1 MYNLTEAAIEA
12 FKLRRASIQ
21 IPVDLLSGDDIPAL
35 TEKDLKSVTLE
46 RIGVSGKTIELGAAR
61 VYELKLRLK
70 NTYGEFDGISF
81 DGARIFPRIIAG
93 QYTCPL
99 GYFTIDGHEKGTGY
113 IELTAL
119 DRMVLFDK
127 VATYEQVAFPITV
140 KNLVFAACYACGV
153 DSSRLDID
161 GLPNADY
168 SVQNAPEDDTT
179 WRQIIMW
186 CGELMGVNS
195 YMDAEG
201 YFCMAWCNQTQL
213 RITASDRYTHKLFEN
228 DVTVAGVEVIDN
240 ENEVTYLAGS
250 DSGYKFT
257 IDGNE
262 LLTHDHESVASALG
276 AKLVGFS
283 YRPFT
288 ATTLSMPNIFPY
300 DMMTYVEPNGETHS
314 ALITHCKFTLNGNTE
329 LESTGESETTSGY
342 AYANMLTKQEQKILA
357 ALKKEDEKTR
367 QEMTTREQALIR
379 MNEVI
384 ANAMGLYFIPVT
396 SSVDGSTKYYF
407 TNRPTLE
414 ESTLIYVFNS
424 GGFAW
429 SNKWEGDKTVWKY
442 GITSEGNAF
451 LNYLSLNKLDA
462 NYIEVESIVGKINES
477 TGDSELS
484 ITAEHIKVD
493 GKTLTTHLSQTV
505 EGLKE
510 EVSGDITD
518 ALNDY
523 TDTTLKTELTQYV
536 TSSEM
541 STTMAKYVEDALD
554 GYAKTSE
561 LDIYL
566 TSEELSIELTDYA
579 TKTAGTATTFSY
591 SLTANGFT
599 MSANGASVFKAD
611 QSGLELAGKITA
623 NSGKIAG
630 LEIYSNEER
639 DNNGNLTSTTRVL
652 RNATDTFHIEVEENA
667 DGEATNTEVLITDLL
682 CDNIKANNSTN
693 EIDLCYQGEV
703 SSVTATLTYSSTHT
717 ATVTG
722 TPTGL
727 PWIRRTVTLN
737 IALSRSLLTDKRLSI
752 DWGVT
757 GGTAFQNTDHTT
769 TVTIPKGT
777 SGTYTVQKTY
787 TNTYG
792 QNVAVNYARFTES
805 GTNTLTFT
813 TAEETDTLIKITG
826 GIIPHANETQDFG
839 HDDRLWNRGYFN
851 SLYANNINIGG
862 IPITAPRLI
871 KNGSINIY
879 RTSGNTPSGG
889 SPIGTGTEKVIQ
901 IGNMVISTVIYS
913 GELTNDRWYK
923 IYPEREG
930 GTIISAQAFPWGSN
944 TANLN
949 GDNWA
954 PALVVYFE
962 SSVVCVGVDTRS
974 GSGGFILTTISIDD
988 D

>member
-300 DMMTYVEPNGETHS
+300 DMMTYVGPNGETHS

-541 STTMAKYVEDALD
+541 STTMTKYVEDALD

-561 LDIYL
+561 LDVYL

-599 MSANGASVFKAD
+599 ITCNNSTVLRAD
-611 QSGLELAGKITA
+611 ATGLEVAGKITA
-623 NSGKIAG
+623 NSGAIAG
-630 LEIYSNEER
+630 LQITSAIEV
-639 DNNGNLTSTTRVL
+639 DDNGNITKTTRSL
-652 RNATDTFHIEVEENA
+652 RNPTNTFHIEIEEDSSGNA
-667 DGEATNTEVLITDLL
+667 TSTEVLITDLL
-682 CDNIKANNSTN
+682 CDNIKAKNSPN
-693 EIDLCYQGEV
+693 QIDLCFSEEAA
-703 SSVTATLTYSSTHT
+703 SIT
-717 ATVTG
+717 ATVNLNSWSSEPLAG
-722 TPTGL
+722 T
-727 PWIRRTVTLN
+727 IRTYTYNLRFSFSGTVLSDKTVTVIFPGAPLISQYN
-737 IALSRSLLTDKRLSI
+737 DI
-752 DWGVT
+752 
-757 GGTAFQNTDHTT
+757 
-769 TVTIPKGT
+769 TIPAGT
-777 SGTYTVQKTY
+777 SGIYSTTIEILGTTPGDYDADDYNPPVIFSE
-787 TNTYG
+787 TNTNSISFSSID
-792 QNVAVNYARFTES
+792 QDEAAV
-805 GTNTLTFT
+805 
-813 TAEETDTLIKITG
+813 KITG
-826 GIIPHANETQDFG
+826 KVVPSANQSQDFG
-839 HDDRLWNRGYFN
+839 STTRSWRDGYFKN
-851 SLYANNINIGG
+851 LYLDGRNVFVPRMTDETSAEIHNLPSTTLITSQGPYGDIVGYGTQRLFSFGAIGIATVSYTGALSLDNWYCIEI
-862 IPITAPRLI
+862 
-871 KNGSINIY
+871 
-879 RTSGNTPSGG
+879 SGFG
-889 SPIGTGTEKVIQ
+889 E
-901 IGNMVISTVIYS
+901 IYS
-913 GELTNDRWYK
+913 
-923 IYPEREG
+923 
-930 GTIISAQAFPWGSN
+930 AQVTPRAARN
-944 TANLN
+944 ANLN
-949 GDNWA
+949 GNAVAA
-954 PALVVYFE
+954 PLAVFISGRYIYVGCDEYQADYGFE
-962 SSVVCVGVDTRS
+962 LLIIGELSS
-974 GSGGFILTTISIDD
+974 
-988 D
+988 

>member
-46 RIGVSGKTIELGAAR
+46 RIGVSGKTIEIGAAR

-161 GLPNADY
+161 ELPNADY

-300 DMMTYVEPNGETHS
+300 DIMTYIEPNGETHS
-314 ALITHCKFTLNGNTE
+314 VLITHYEFTLNGNTE

-429 SNKWEGDKTVWKY
+429 SNKWEGDKTAWKY
-442 GITSEGNAF
+442 GITNEGNAF

-477 TGDSELS
+477 TGSSELS
-484 ITAEHIKVD
+484 ITADHIDVN
-493 GKTLTTHLSQTV
+493 GKSLSLTLQNYITDEDLNTTLASELKSYITSEELSLTLTSYAT
-505 EGLKE
+505 K
-510 EVSGDITD
+510 DD
-518 ALNDY
+518 
-523 TDTTLKTELTQYV
+523 
-536 TSSEM
+536 
-541 STTMAKYVEDALD
+541 LD
-554 GYAKTSE
+554 GYAKASE
-561 LDIYL
+561 LDIYI
-566 TSEELSIELTDYA
+566 TSEELSATVSDYA
-579 TKTAGTATTFSY
+579 KKEDGETNTFGY
-591 SLTANGFT
+591 SLTSNGFILQSNNKT
-599 MSANGASVFKAD
+599 VMNVD
-611 QSGLELAGKITA
+611 ESGLTINGTIDADSGIIGGFTITENCLYAGTLDFFNNSEESVEPSFTKQGSVLSSYGIQIRNINDGEVCQFWVNSLGQLSLQQGNVGSGVFLSFDFDGLIVHNGLKTSDNEFAGLGMQASSLIAYGHSTSGALSFPFLSVDA
-623 NSGKIAG
+623 NSQLLTVSGDILPRTNNQAFGSSLRKWG
-630 LEIYSNEER
+630 QGYFTDLYC
-639 DNNGNLTSTTRVL
+639 NGNEV
-652 RNATDTFHIEVEENA
+652 AAPHIQF
-667 DGEATNTEVLITDLL
+667 
-682 CDNIKANNSTN
+682 S
-693 EIDLCYQGEV
+693 
-703 SSVTATLTYSSTHT
+703 SSTSK
-717 ATVTG
+717 AQK
-722 TPTGL
+722 
-727 PWIRRTVTLN
+727 
-737 IALSRSLLTDKRLSI
+737 S
-752 DWGVT
+752 
-757 GGTAFQNTDHTT
+757 
-769 TVTIPKGT
+769 
-777 SGTYTVQKTY
+777 SGTMLIDSTFSQVD
-787 TNTYG
+787 TNYSVEIVKLG
-792 QNVAVNYARFTES
+792 KFA
-805 GTNTLTFT
+805 
-813 TAEETDTLIKITG
+813 
-826 GIIPHANETQDFG
+826 
-839 HDDRLWNRGYFN
+839 
-851 SLYANNINIGG
+851 
-862 IPITAPRLI
+862 
-871 KNGSINIY
+871 
-879 RTSGNTPSGG
+879 
-889 SPIGTGTEKVIQ
+889 IGTISYTGQ
-901 IGNMVISTVIYS
+901 IDA
-913 GELTNDRWYK
+913 DRWYRFRIRNLSIMCAQVSAFAISHADLGGYNYSARLVEYHAGEY
-923 IYPEREG
+923 IYVG
-930 GTIISAQAFPWGSN
+930 SDNDIAQ
-944 TANLN
+944 N
-949 GDNWA
+949 GIEI
-954 PALVVYFE
+954 L
-962 SSVVCVGVDTRS
+962 
-974 GSGGFILTTISIDD
+974 FIGEYTDET
-988 D
+988 

>member
-35 TEKDLKSVTLE
+35 TEKDLKSATLE
-46 RIGVSGKTIELGAAR
+46 RIGVSGKTIEIGAAR

-228 DVTVAGVEVIDN
+228 DVTVAGVEVIDY

-493 GKTLTTHLSQTV
+493 GQTLTTHLSQTV

-510 EVSGDITD
+510 EVSDDISD

-541 STTMAKYVEDALD
+541 SMAMTQYVENELE

-566 TSEELSIELTDYA
+566 TSEKLAIELTDYA

-599 MSANGASVFKAD
+599 ITCNNSTVLKAD
-611 QSGLELAGKITA
+611 ATGLEVAGKITA
-623 NSGKIAG
+623 NEGQIAG
-630 LEIYSNEER
+630 LQITAESIVTS
-639 DNNGNLTSTTRVL
+639 GNVTGTIRRLFNS
-652 RNATDTFHIEVEENA
+652 TDTFHINVEEDENGNA
-667 DGEATNTEVLITDLL
+667 VATDVLITDLH
-682 CDNIKANNSTN
+682 CDNINAKNSSN
-693 EIDLCYQGEV
+693 GIDLCYTP
-703 SSVTATLTYSSTHT
+703 SAATIT
-717 ATVTG
+717 ATVSIGNWNCYETSHLG
-722 TPTGL
+722 WNCNG
-727 PWIRRTVTLN
+727 N
-737 IALSRSLLTDKRLSI
+737 LSI
-752 DWGVT
+752 SLS
-757 GGTAFQNTDHTT
+757 GTLGSQKELTIYLWYSQRYARIVNI
-769 TVTIPKGT
+769 TIPAGASGLYTAGFDFYITAETDALTPVFAET
-777 SGTYTVQKTY
+777 S
-787 TNTYG
+787 TNTI
-792 QNVAVNYARFTES
+792 
-805 GTNTLTFT
+805 TFSS
-813 TAEETDTLIKITG
+813 ANQDAAAIKIKG
-826 GIIPHANETQDFG
+826 QVVPDENATQDFG
-839 HDDRLWNRGYFN
+839 STTRKWGNGYFN
-851 SLYANNINIGG
+851 GLKVGENDVAAPYIYEDRTISVYKQASSVLLNN
-862 IPITAPRLI
+862 
-871 KNGSINIY
+871 
-879 RTSGNTPSGG
+879 TSGQTLVGNARMRVIKLGKIGIVTITYEGALELDAWYRLSPGLYPIYTAQATPRSALNADLN
-889 SPIGTGTEKVIQ
+889 
-901 IGNMVISTVIYS
+901 GNNCAGALCVYYDSWPRVFVGCDEFAAANGFDLLIV
-913 GELTNDRWYK
+913 GELD
-923 IYPEREG
+923 E
-930 GTIISAQAFPWGSN
+930 
-944 TANLN
+944 
-949 GDNWA
+949 
-954 PALVVYFE
+954 
-962 SSVVCVGVDTRS
+962 
-974 GSGGFILTTISIDD
+974 
-988 D
+988 